1 MSMFVTKPDPKKEFE
16 PNAVENNEG
25 GILSKLFRVILKD
38 TNKVNQIGLLVQR
51 YFDRETRNNKNA
63 PNIVKVRNKST
74 VLSNAKLGSMS
85 IKVFFSLLRDL
96 FCIKWVR
103 ITIELEWPDGKI
115 STHQVDSKLGNLNHN
130 EENIDE
136 NETETSNSGNN

>member
-1 MSMFVTKPDPKKEFE
+1 MSMFMPKQDPKKEFE

-51 YFDRETRNNKNA
+51 YFERETRNNQNA

-74 VLSNAKLGSMS
+74 VLANAKLGSMS
-85 IKVFFSLLRDL
+85 IKVFFSLLKDL

-103 ITIELEWPDGKI
+103 LTIELEWPDGKI
-115 STHQVDSKLGNLNHN
+115 STHQVESKLGHLNRM
-130 EENIDE
+130 EEDSDE
-136 NETETSNSGNN
+136 SETQASNHSNN

>member
-1 MSMFVTKPDPKKEFE
+1 MSMFMPKQDPKKEFE

-25 GILSKLFRVILKD
+25 GFLAKFFRIILKD
-38 TNKVNQIGLLVQR
+38 TNKVGQIGLLVQR
-51 YFDRETRNNKNA
+51 YFERETRNNQNA

-96 FCIKWVR
+96 FCIKWIR
-103 ITIELEWPDGKI
+103 MTIELEWPDGKI
-115 STHQVDSKLGNLNHN
+115 TTHQVESKLGNLNQT
-130 EENIDE
+130 EGVDDE
-136 NETETSNSGNN
+136 DETKASSDSNS